1 MAFAYQRNNQH
12 IDSIKC
18 FEKAVGIHKSIIG
31 EDFKLSQIL
40 SHLATACLK
49 NNQEDEAMHNFELSA
64 MIMLELETQDSKISS
79 KLDKIY
85 LQLVGLYLR
94 NG

>member
-1 MAFAYQRNNQH
+1 
-12 IDSIKC
+12 
-18 FEKAVGIHKSIIG
+18 
-31 EDFKLSQIL
+31 
-40 SHLATACLK
+40 
-49 NNQEDEAMHNFELSA
+49 MHNFELSA